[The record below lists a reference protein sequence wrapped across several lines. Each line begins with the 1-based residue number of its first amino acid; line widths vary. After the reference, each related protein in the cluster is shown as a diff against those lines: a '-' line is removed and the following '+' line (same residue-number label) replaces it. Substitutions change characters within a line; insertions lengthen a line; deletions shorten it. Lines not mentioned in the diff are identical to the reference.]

1 MVAIGPDGMP
11 VDMGAIT
18 QLLQELRID
27 NVVIADIMSALADGV
42 DRVDGYEP
50 AQVPERR
57 FGTLG
62 NGAALGHHTELARGA
77 VREAILTMV
86 HDLQHYGEGVDTF
99 RKGFN
104 VADQHAQED
113 LAHIAAEVGSVRS
126 ATDGGLDR

>member
-1 MVAIGPDGMP
+1 MVAIGPDGTP
-11 VDMGAIT
+11 IDMGAIV
-18 QLLQELRID
+18 QMLQ
-27 NVVIADIMSALADGV
+27 DGV
-42 DRVDGYEP
+42 DRVEGFEP

-62 NGAALGHHTELARGA
+62 NGTALGHHTELARRA

-86 HDLQHYGEGVDTF
+86 HDLQHYSEGVETF

-113 LAHIAAEVGSVRS
+113 LAHIAAQVGSVRS

>member
-1 MVAIGPDGMP
+1 
-11 VDMGAIT
+11 
-18 QLLQELRID
+18 
-27 NVVIADIMSALADGV
+27 
-42 DRVDGYEP
+42 
-50 AQVPERR
+50 
-57 FGTLG
+57 
-62 NGAALGHHTELARGA
+62 
-77 VREAILTMV
+77 MV

>member
-27 NVVIADIMSALADGV
+27 NVVIAAIMAAWADGV
-42 DRVDGYEP
+42 DRGEGYEP
-50 AQVPERR
+50 AQGPERR
-57 FGTLG
+57 VGTLG
-62 NGAALGHHTELARGA
+62 NGAALGHHTELARRA

-113 LAHIAAEVGSVRS
+113 LARIAAEVGSVRS
-126 ATDGGLDR
+126 ATDGGFDR

>member
-11 VDMGAIT
+11 VNMGAIT
-18 QLLQELRID
+18 QLLQEL
-27 NVVIADIMSALADGV
+27 
-42 DRVDGYEP
+42 
-50 AQVPERR
+50 
-57 FGTLG
+57 
-62 NGAALGHHTELARGA
+62 NGAALGHHTELARRA